1 MPSASD
7 FFLVNVL
14 MFLAFVMIL
23 IVIVW
28 LGEPEE

>member
-7 FFLVNVL
+7 FLLVNLLV
-14 MFLAFVMIL
+14 FLAFTMIL